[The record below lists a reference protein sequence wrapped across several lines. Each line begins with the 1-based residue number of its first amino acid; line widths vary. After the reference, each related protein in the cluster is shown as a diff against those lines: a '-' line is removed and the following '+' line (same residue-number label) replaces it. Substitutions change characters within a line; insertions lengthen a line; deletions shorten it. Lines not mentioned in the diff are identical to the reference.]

1 MERKRV
7 RKRGGITLR
16 KGGTRKW
23 KNRLNYMQGRK
34 GRKEGRKGGRK
45 KGRKCG
51 IILIN

>member
-34 GRKEGRKGGRK
+34 EGRKGGRK

-51 IILIN
+51 IILVN